1 MRSFMRYWRG
11 SSSIRALTFGKS
23 SISRIRKSEI
33 FQSDFIRRTLVHIPH
48 GIFIVLSGHFISY
61 HISWIFALYFIS
73 YEVIQHFIIGDGA
86 YKDIRGALYG
96 MVIGVIGCLIFKMN

>member
-11 SSSIRALTFGKS
+11 SCDAATSSPVMKYLKGSYKDSSCYRAL
-23 SISRIRKSEI
+23 IH
-33 FQSDFIRRTLVHIPH
+33 VPH
-48 GIFIVLSGHFISY
+48 GVFIVLSGHFISY
-61 HISWIFALYFIS
+61 HISWIFAFYFLS

-96 MVIGVIGCLIFKMN
+96 IVLGVLICQIQVFN